1 MSNQFY
7 DQLDVLVSKMIE
19 RLNGSDSDVK
29 GFLALLFSQAFETLF
44 YGNLIHNFFRNLNP
58 DYLQECGL
66 SSEYVTII
74 KSKYENIQKDVKSA
88 LFETFGA
95 PLIDKDFYDSFKA
108 AVKKDFPPAYK
119 IIADIEREVNIDK
132 ARKYLEDKRKE
143 IEKTWESEATFS
155 SILAAGALIAYVQQN
170 KRLPSTEDLHEP
182 FNNLVEALP
191 EISKPMAKRLMEGAK
206 EMLAAEREYQEGFEA
221 RLYKRWEEP
230 LDLLE
235 CLIGLSMVY
244 GQSHRDKLAKLL
256 NETNSA
262 KFAALVKIHQR
273 ALQVSNEILVLLK
286 AGYADGANA
295 RWRTLCELGVI
306 SFFLRDSDNQV
317 SQRYLDHQA
326 VRRYKDAIAY
336 QAYCEELG
344 EQPFEKEEFEK
355 IEKEKEN
362 VCSKYA
368 DGFADRDWDWI
379 PTSIL
384 QNQWFKALAEHVE
397 LGRWLPYYNLASAA
411 SHGLSRGFY
420 RLGLPVESQDTP
432 LCRGSNLGL
441 ADPLQNTAI
450 FLYDVT
456 ACLLTLEADFESL
469 LEPYVMDSFVKDI
482 GEKAVAVQKA
492 IEQEE
497 SSKSN

>member
-1 MSNQFY
+1 
-7 DQLDVLVSKMIE
+7 
-19 RLNGSDSDVK
+19 
-29 GFLALLFSQAFETLF
+29 
-44 YGNLIHNFFRNLNP
+44 
-58 DYLQECGL
+58 
-66 SSEYVTII
+66 
-74 KSKYENIQKDVKSA
+74 
-88 LFETFGA
+88 
-95 PLIDKDFYDSFKA
+95 
-108 AVKKDFPPAYK
+108 
-119 IIADIEREVNIDK
+119 
-132 ARKYLEDKRKE
+132 
-143 IEKTWESEATFS
+143 
-155 SILAAGALIAYVQQN
+155 
-170 KRLPSTEDLHEP
+170 
-182 FNNLVEALP
+182 
-191 EISKPMAKRLMEGAK
+191 MEGAK
-206 EMLAAEREYQEGFEA
+206 EMLAAEKEYQEGFEA

-235 CLIGLSMVY
+235 CLIGLSLVY

-326 VRRYKDAIAY
+326 IRSTKDAIAY

-362 VCSKYA
+362 VCSKYT
-368 DGFADRDWDWI
+368 DGFGDPTWI
-379 PTSIL
+379 GYQPLIL
-384 QNQWFKALAEHVE
+384 QNQWFKALAEHVG

-420 RLGLPVESQDTP
+420 RLGLPVESQDTHFVVAAT
-432 LCRGSNLGL
+432 L
-441 ADPLQNTAI
+441 D
-450 FLYDVT
+450 
-456 ACLLTLEADFESL
+456 LLTPFKIR
-469 LEPYVMDSFVKDI
+469 PSFCMM
-482 GEKAVAVQKA
+482 
-492 IEQEE
+492 
-497 SSKSN
+497 